1 MQEAVPHIPEGGRVM
16 LFSTSLTAASFVTPN
31 YLLYVST
38 KGAIEQM
45 TRVLAKDLGRRKITV
60 NTISPGPIATDAF
73 YEGKTEQI
81 VKALEGFHPQGR
93 VGQPEEVAKAIVL
106 VASGESSWMN
116 GVNFRIN
123 GGMTVG

>member
-1 MQEAVPHIPEGGRVM
+1 
-16 LFSTSLTAASFVTPN
+16 
-31 YLLYVST
+31 
-38 KGAIEQM
+38 M

-73 YEGKTEQI
+73 YEGKTEQV
-81 VKALEGFHPQGR
+81 VKTLEAFHPQGR
-93 VGQPEEVAKAIVL
+93 VGQPEEVAEAIVL
-106 VASGESSWMN
+106 VASDGSSWIN

>member
-1 MQEAVPHIPEGGRVM
+1 M
-16 LFSTSLTAASFVTPN
+16 LFSTSLTAASSITPN

-60 NTISPGPIATDAF
+60 NTISPGPTATDGF

-81 VKALEGFHPQGR
+81 VKAIEGFHPQGR
-93 VGQPEEVAKAIVL
+93 VAQPAEIANAVVL
-106 VASGESSWMN
+106 VASDESSWMN
-116 GVNFRIN
+116 GVNFRVN

>member
-1 MQEAVPHIPEGGRVM
+1 M

>member
-1 MQEAVPHIPEGGRVM
+1 M
-16 LFSTSLTAASFVTPN
+16 LFSSSLTAASTITPN

-45 TRVLAKDLGRRKITV
+45 TRALAKDLGRRKITV

-81 VKALEGFHPQGR
+81 VKTMEGFHPQGR
-93 VGQPEEVAKAIVL
+93 VGQPEEVAKAVVF
-106 VASGESSWMN
+106 VASDDSSWMN
-116 GVNFRIN
+116 GVNFRVN